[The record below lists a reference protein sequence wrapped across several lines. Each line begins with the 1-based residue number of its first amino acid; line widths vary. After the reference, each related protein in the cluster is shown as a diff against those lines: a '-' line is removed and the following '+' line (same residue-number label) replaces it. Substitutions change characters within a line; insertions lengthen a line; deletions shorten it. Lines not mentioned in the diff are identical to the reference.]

1 MSFNEWQ
8 TLPLEDC
15 MEAII
20 DYRGKTPRKS
30 SFGIP
35 LITAKIVKDG
45 RILEPNEFIPFE
57 DYDERMSRGL
67 PKAGD
72 VVITTEGPLGE
83 VGQLDNRKVS
93 VGQRLITLRGRS
105 GFLDNTYLK
114 YLMMSDFVQH

>member
-1 MSFNEWQ
+1 MMDNYFPEDWS
-8 TLPLEDC
+8 LSPLEDC

-57 DYDERMSRGL
+57 DYDVSSL
-67 PKAGD
+67 VKSYPS
-72 VVITTEGPLGE
+72 
-83 VGQLDNRKVS
+83 NFNKVS
-93 VGQRLITLRGRS
+93 
-105 GFLDNTYLK
+105 
-114 YLMMSDFVQH
+114 